1 MIDRLILPCRACWTD
16 LPLGSHSND
25 FDLGRFDRPL
35 GATKMDV
42 LVLTYESIGQ
52 IKGAVCATYKAPVM
66 LRSDY
71 ADLQAEA
78 QRQRGRIKVLP
89 KGRTK
94 KKK

>member
-1 MIDRLILPCRACWTD
+1 
-16 LPLGSHSND
+16 
-25 FDLGRFDRPL
+25 
-35 GATKMDV
+35 MDV